1 MASIGIDWGHEQ
13 SGRDQ
18 PVAAKGQCRKGHGS
32 TALYLFGFTAR
43 DDAGQASDLDL
54 FIDYDPTT
62 RFNAFDLVA
71 IKLLL
76 EEELRVP
83 VDVTTRDGL
92 HPRLRPS
99 IEQWAVRIFLMA
111 REFRHALDDMLG
123 AINGIQAA
131 VAGKTLADYQGD
143 WVLTHAIQRGIEIIS
158 EASRALPDDVKALE
172 AGRFHGRRC
181 ARSGMYCGMSTM
193 A

>member
-1 MASIGIDWGHEQ
+1 MNRVDAINRLQQKANAVRGMG
-13 SGRDQ
+13 
-18 PVAAKGQCRKGHGS
+18 A
-32 TALYLFGFTAR
+32 TALYLFGSTAR

-92 HPRLRPS
+92 HPRLRSS
-99 IEQWAVRIFLMA
+99 IEQSAVRIF
-111 REFRHALDDMLG
+111 
-123 AINGIQAA
+123 
-131 VAGKTLADYQGD
+131 
-143 WVLTHAIQRGIEIIS
+143 
-158 EASRALPDDVKALE
+158 
-172 AGRFHGRRC
+172 
-181 ARSGMYCGMSTM
+181 
-193 A
+193 